1 MELVG
6 IMPEDLTKGIAGIP
20 LGFSNG
26 GIYQDPT
33 PLTKKMTYGP
43 DTVHDDPDP
52 TSDAFSDPDTY
63 EQANPVALGIMSA
76 LTGGATGLLSGPS
89 LLTKGVG
96 LYNTISNFFSGKE
109 PEPDPVPFGE
119 LGNISDAISQAQAQE
134 AAQNPFGQTQVSLAA
149 AQGAES
155 ELGNPPPG
163 PPGFLDPFSGTLGA
177 NTPPGAPPSAPTG
190 GDGAAAGG
198 VSGDPGAGV
207 GEDSEAVGD
216 PDSDSGDDDE
226 GSGDPGGGGS
236 GDEGGADGSGNGG
249 PDADYALGGFVN
261 TGFQMGGIASLLT
274 GANALQNYASS
285 KLNLSNGI
293 GGYGPVLGSFG

>member
-76 LTGGATGLLSGPS
+76 LTGGALGALSLPS
-89 LLTKGVG
+89 LGLKGLS
-96 LYNTISNFFSGKE
+96 LYNTVSNFFGGKD
-109 PEPDPVPFGE
+109 PEPQYTGPVNPLTHE
-119 LGNISDAISQAQAQE
+119 IDEIDLTEQQAGFAVG
-134 AAQNPFGQTQVSLAA
+134 PFGQTQVSLAP

-155 ELGNPPPG
+155 ELGNPPAPTV
-163 PPGFLDPFSGTLGA
+163 DPFGGV
-177 NTPPGAPPSAPTG
+177 GAPPSGSGGA
-190 GDGAAAGG
+190 GDGTGEDAASAAAD
-198 VSGDPGAGV
+198 SPAG
-207 GEDSEAVGD
+207 S
-216 PDSDSGDDDE
+216 PW
-226 GSGDPGGGGS
+226 
-236 GDEGGADGSGNGG
+236 NT
-249 PDADYALGGFVN
+249 GGFVD

-274 GANALQNYASS
+274 GANALRDYASS

>member
-6 IMPEDLTKGIAGIP
+6 IMPGDLTKGIAGIP

-33 PLTKKMTYGP
+33 PLTRKLSYGP

-76 LTGGATGLLSGPS
+76 LTGGALGALSLPS

-149 AQGAES
+149 AQGAEG
-155 ELGNPPPG
+155 ELGNAPPDDTPG
-163 PPGFLDPFSGTLGA
+163 NPSGPGGA
-177 NTPPGAPPSAPTG
+177 GAP
-190 GDGAAAGG
+190 AG
-198 VSGDPGAGV
+198 
-207 GEDSEAVGD
+207 
-216 PDSDSGDDDE
+216 PDS
-226 GSGDPGGGGS
+226 
-236 GDEGGADGSGNGG
+236 G
-249 PDADYALGGFVN
+249 PDSPWNTGGFVD

-274 GANALQNYASS
+274 GANALRDYASS
-285 KLNLSNGI
+285 KLNL
-293 GGYGPVLGSFG
+293 